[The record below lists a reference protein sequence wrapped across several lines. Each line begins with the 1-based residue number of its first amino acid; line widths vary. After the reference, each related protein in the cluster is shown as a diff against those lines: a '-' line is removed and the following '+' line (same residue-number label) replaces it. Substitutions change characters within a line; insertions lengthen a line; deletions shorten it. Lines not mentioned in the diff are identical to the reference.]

1 MVVRKPRILFV
12 IPGLPIGWRMI
23 FIRNDIAAIE
33 KLEIVGRSFYLVSR
47 TSLPVL
53 INEARRFRR
62 EISEFKP
69 DLVHVHYGTV
79 SAFFCAA
86 TTRLPLVITYQGS
99 DLNPCP
105 GMSPIRWGI
114 GRMLS
119 QVAALRATRII
130 CVSREL
136 RDRLW
141 WRSHTAA
148 VLPSGVD
155 TAMFRPMP
163 KSDAR
168 AQLGWADDEKI
179 VVSSAG
185 TDPPRKRL
193 DLAQAAIR
201 TAESTCGKIRFI
213 VLDGRTEHKEI
224 PLLFNAADCLILTS
238 ESEGSPNVVKEA
250 IACGLPVVSVDVGD
264 VKERLRNV
272 HPSHIVDRD
281 PYELGAA
288 IVQVLCDPR
297 RSNGHEVVGEIA
309 AENISE
315 RMLAIYRQVLERSAP
330 V

>member
-1 MVVRKPRILFV
+1 MVSYKPRVLFV

-33 KLEIVGRSFYLVSR
+33 KLGIVGRSFYLVSR

-53 INEARRFRR
+53 VNEARRFRR
-62 EISEFKP
+62 EIKEFKP

-86 TTRLPLVITYQGS
+86 TTRLPLIITYQGS

-105 GMSPIRWGI
+105 GMSKVRWGF
-114 GRMLS
+114 GRILS
-119 QVAALRATRII
+119 QFAALRASRII

-141 WRSHTAA
+141 WKSHTAA

-163 KSDAR
+163 KSKAR
-168 AQLGWADDEKI
+168 AQLGWASHEKI

-193 DLAQAAIR
+193 DLAQAAVR
-201 TAESTCGKIRFI
+201 VAESTCGKVRFI

-224 PLLFNAADCLILTS
+224 PLLFNAADCLLLTS

-264 VKERLRNV
+264 VKERLSNV
-272 HPSHIVDRD
+272 QPSHIVGRD
-281 PYELGAA
+281 PYELGGA
-288 IVQVLCDPR
+288 IARVLCDPQ
-297 RSNGHEVVGEIA
+297 RSNGHEVVGEIC
-309 AENISE
+309 AETISK
-315 RMLAIYRQVLERSAP
+315 RMLTLYRQVLERNAL